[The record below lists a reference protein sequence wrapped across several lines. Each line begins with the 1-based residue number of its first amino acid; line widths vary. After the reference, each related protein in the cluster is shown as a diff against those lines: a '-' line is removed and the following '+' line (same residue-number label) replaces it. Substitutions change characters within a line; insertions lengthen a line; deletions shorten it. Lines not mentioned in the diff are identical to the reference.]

1 MFSVSL
7 KRLITFSLSMAM
19 LTIPTFLL
27 KAQENPL
34 EIGSTAPNFTL
45 NCVGGKPHSLSDY
58 QGKIVVLE
66 WTNPNCPYVVRV
78 YKTDKIIPELQ
89 QKYKEKGVIW
99 MTINSTHP
107 EHKDYLPPEKLKEIY
122 AEWQAEYTHYLMD
135 PDGKVGRMYGAKTTP
150 HIFIINAE
158 GKLVYNGA
166 LDDDPRGQK
175 SKDQK
180 VNYVDLA
187 LEALLN
193 GKEITVP
200 LSQPYGCTVKYK

>member
-1 MFSVSL
+1 MFSVSV
-7 KRLITFSLSMAM
+7 KRLMTLLLIMAILALS
-19 LTIPTFLL
+19 PFLL
-27 KAQENPL
+27 KAQDQPP
-34 EIGSTAPNFTL
+34 EIGSVAPDFTL
-45 NCVGGKPHSLSDY
+45 NCLGGKPHSLSDY
-58 QGKIVVLE
+58 KGKIIVLE

-78 YKTDKIIPELQ
+78 YKTDGIIPELQ
-89 QKYKEKGVIW
+89 RKYKEKGVIW

-122 AEWQAEYTHYLMD
+122 AEWQASYTHYLMD
-135 PDGKVGRMYGAKTTP
+135 PEGKVGHLYGAKTTP

-193 GKEITVP
+193 GKEITTP
-200 LSQPYGCTVKYK
+200 LTQPYGCTVKYK

>member
-1 MFSVSL
+1 MFGGSIKKL
-7 KRLITFSLSMAM
+7 MGFSLIMG
-19 LTIPTFLL
+19 LL
-27 KAQENPL
+27 LLWPFVLMSQENPP
-34 EIGSTAPNFTL
+34 EIGSAAPDFTL
-45 NCVGGKPHSLSDY
+45 NCLDGKPHSLADY
-58 QGKIVVLE
+58 KGKIIVLE

-89 QKYKEKGVIW
+89 KKYSEKGIIW
-99 MTINSTHP
+99 LTINSTHP
-107 EHKDYLPPEKLKEIY
+107 DHKDYVPPEKLKEIY
-122 AEWQAEYTHYLMD
+122 AEWQASYTQYLMD
-135 PDGKVGRMYGAKTTP
+135 PEGQVGRLYGAKTTP

-180 VNYVDLA
+180 VNYVALA

-193 GKEITVP
+193 GKEVTP
-200 LSQPYGCTVKYK
+200 ALTQPYGCTVKYK